1 MPENSLQIKTST
13 LDNRV
18 IPITRKRENKVSTKF
33 NKPHC
38 IIPVD
43 DIQWII
49 TQTKTVQILWN
60 ECWACDQYGS
70 RWIKLTTSLGEK
82 AFRLARQV
90 LYNTGLFEFKRETCT
105 DNTRKTACWLVKN
118 LHGAR
123 RIKEFW
129 MKDNDQETAAE
140 IDPISGINEP
150 DIVPKNPNDGQKMPD
165 ISAEIPEKSS
175 IPEPL
180 INTSITSQELLKE
193 VPEKKESTTAELLD
207 RVRSYASEKVAQKLK
222 GVFDRCLKRTNS
234 EPAKEDYFKDLF
246 TTRYNWRIDSERLK
260 QILELNQQCQQALMQ
275 QFQYTYDT
283 EGMSAPRTFDK
294 AINLVINQR
303 ESITEAI
310 NRQAEYFQKVWER
323 REQIIGNTPIQ
334 V

>member
-1 MPENSLQIKTST
+1 MPESNVEIKPSA

-18 IPITRKRENKVSTKF
+18 IPITRKRENKPSTKF

-38 IIPVD
+38 IIPVA
-43 DIQWII
+43 DIQWVIN
-49 TQTKTVQILWN
+49 QTKTIQTLWN

-105 DNTRKTACWLVKN
+105 DDTRKTACWLVKN

-150 DIVPKNPNDGQKMPD
+150 DIVPEIPDVGQKIPD
-165 ISAEIPEKSS
+165 ISAETLENSS

-180 INTSITSQELLKE
+180 VNTSITSQVLLKE
-193 VPEKKESTTAELLD
+193 VPEKKESTTAELLE
-207 RVRSYASEKVAQKLK
+207 RVRRYASEKTAQKLK
-222 GVFDRCLKRTNS
+222 SVLDRCLKRTNS
-234 EPAKEDYFKDLF
+234 EYNEEDYFKDLF
-246 TTRYNWRIDSERLK
+246 LNQYRWRIDSERLK
-260 QILELNQQCQQALMQ
+260 QIIELNQQCQQAFLQ
-275 QFQYTYDT
+275 EFKYTYDA
-283 EGMSAPRTFDK
+283 EGISAPRTFDK
-294 AINLVINQR
+294 AIKFVAQDADRITKLITR
-303 ESITEAI
+303 E
-310 NRQAEYFQKVWER
+310 AEYFQKVWER